1 MVQWPIVMN
10 KKQRYKVKLES
21 KKYERF
27 EEKKNENV
35 SHGIRF
41 GDSGWSYFFSKLVKM
56 MVPRLYKLQ
65 QIIILHVIIHIFHM
79 LLRSYRR
86 YVRKCIP
93 GVIWWIT
100 INPLDLSWFGQGNYH
115 IYPRLYSS
123 SICGFVSLAFTT
135 LKNLHQKSDNS
146 PKILMKSTKNY
157 INYDLFSGELCSQ
170 DCCWR
175 WKLCLRKLKKC
186 ITW

>member
-1 MVQWPIVMN
+1 MATNHHLPGYYTDISYVIKELQKISTKMYPMGYIFVI
-10 KKQRYKVKLES
+10 
-21 KKYERF
+21 KY
-27 EEKKNENV
+27 
-35 SHGIRF
+35 
-41 GDSGWSYFFSKLVKM
+41 
-56 MVPRLYKLQ
+56 
-65 QIIILHVIIHIFHM
+65 
-79 LLRSYRR
+79 
-86 YVRKCIP
+86 
-93 GVIWWIT
+93 GVIRWIT
-100 INPLDLSWFGQGNYH
+100 MHSLDLSWFGQGNYY
-115 IYPRLYSS
+115 IYPHLYSS
-123 SICGFVSLAFTT
+123 SVCGLVSLAFTT